1 MKKILVFGGTTE
13 GRAVAELLSENKV
26 ECDVC
31 VATEYGEM
39 VMEEMPCVHVKQ
51 GRLDAGDIAKLVGSG
66 EYCAVIDATHPF
78 AVEVSANIW
87 QGVCSDGAKIPL
99 IRFER
104 NTKLDI
110 KLDDDGSVV
119 YFDDVATCADAL
131 EKAFERTEG
140 KILLTTGSKELG
152 DFCRSDALR
161 KKLVVRVLPGLE
173 SVRLCYDAGLE
184 GKQIIAM
191 QGPFSE
197 QMNRAV
203 IKEYGISVLVTKES
217 GKTGGADE
225 KIIAAKNAGIKCFVI
240 CRPQDVM
247 GQGSAAQKPVADE
260 SLTADAVISV
270 STIDELCRAMETQ
283 LPLHICA
290 KSRLLV
296 TLAGIGMGSPETMT
310 QAVRD
315 SISKADCVFGAP
327 RMLASAGLTRADAT
341 GADVSATGAV
351 ANNAGSN
358 CATYPYYL
366 ASDILPVLK
375 EMLENPPHGKTG
387 TIRAVVLFSG
397 DPGFYSG
404 AEKLKAALSSLPN
417 TDVQVLP
424 GISSIQYL
432 AAKLGLSWQ
441 NAAIIS
447 MHGVPESEW
456 LPALESYVK
465 SGRAVFFLTSGAA
478 DIRRIGDVL
487 VSLRKSLG
495 QNSTMPEYTVYAGY
509 QLSYPDEKIL
519 SLKPEEC
526 ADAAGS
532 GLCSG
537 FLVPVQ
543 MGVK

>member
-13 GRAVAELLSENKV
+13 GRAVAEILSENNV
-26 ECDVC
+26 ETDVC

-39 VMEEMPCVHVKQ
+39 VLEEMACVRVKQ
-51 GRLDAGDIAKLVGSG
+51 GRLDAGDIAELVGSG

-78 AVEVSANIW
+78 AVEVSANIR
-87 QGVCSDGAKIPL
+87 QGVCSAGAKIPL

-104 NTKLDI
+104 NTKLGV
-110 KLDDDGSVV
+110 KLDDNGSVV
-119 YFDDVATCADAL
+119 YFDDASSCAEAL
-131 EKAFERTEG
+131 EKALERIEG

-152 DFCRSDALR
+152 AFCRSDALR

-203 IKEYGISVLVTKES
+203 INEYGISVLVTKES
-217 GKTGGADE
+217 GKTGGVDE
-225 KIIAAKNAGIKCFVI
+225 KLSAAKNAGIKCFVI
-240 CRPQDVM
+240 RRPQAGTDACSC
-247 GQGSAAQKPVADE
+247 QNSTSQKPVADE
-260 SLTADAVISV
+260 VISV
-270 STIDELCRAMETQ
+270 STIDELCRALETR
-283 LPLHICA
+283 LSLHLDA
-290 KSRLLV
+290 KTRLTV
-296 TLAGIGMGSPETMT
+296 TLAGIGMGSPDTMT
-310 QAVRD
+310 QAVRAC
-315 SISKADCVFGAP
+315 ISKADCVFGAP
-327 RMLASAGLTRADAT
+327 RMLESAGITGAGLT
-341 GADVSATGAV
+341 SA
-351 ANNAGSN
+351 N
-358 CATYPYYL
+358 CAGFTCASYPYYL
-366 ASDILPVLK
+366 ADDIIPVLRK
-375 EMLENPPHGKTG
+375 MLENPPHGKVG
-387 TIRAVVLFSG
+387 TMRAVVLFSG

-404 AEKLKAALSSLPN
+404 AEKLKTALASLPN

-424 GISSIQYL
+424 GISSVQYL

-447 MHGVPESEW
+447 MHGVSEYEW

-465 SGRAVFFLTSGAA
+465 SGRTVFFLTSGAE
-478 DIRRIGDVL
+478 DIRRIGSAL
-487 VSLRKSLG
+487 VSFRQFLREA
-495 QNSTMPEYTVYAGY
+495 STMLEYTVYAGFR
-509 QLSYPDEKIL
+509 LSYPDEKIL
-519 SLKPEEC
+519 SLTPEEC

>member
-39 VMEEMPCVHVKQ
+39 VMEEMPCVHVKP

-78 AVEVSANIW
+78 AVEVSANIR
-87 QGVCSDGAKIPL
+87 QGVCSAGAKIPL

-104 NTKLDI
+104 NTKLGV

-119 YFDDVATCADAL
+119 YFDDVATCVDAL
-131 EKAFERTEG
+131 EKALELIEG

-152 DFCRSDALR
+152 AFCRSDALR

-173 SVRLCYDAGLE
+173 SIRLCYDAGLE

-197 QMNRAV
+197 QMNRAI

-225 KIIAAKNAGIKCFVI
+225 KISAAKNACIKCFVI
-240 CRPQDVM
+240 RRPQEVV
-247 GQGSAAQKPVADE
+247 GQGGAAQKPV
-260 SLTADAVISV
+260 AVISV
-270 STIDELCRAMETQ
+270 STIDELCRAMETR
-283 LPLHICA
+283 LSLHIGA

-310 QAVRD
+310 QAVRVC
-315 SISKADCVFGAP
+315 ISKADCVFGAP
-327 RMLASAGLTRADAT
+327 RMLASAGT
-341 GADVSATGAV
+341 
-351 ANNAGSN
+351 N

-366 ASDILPVLK
+366 ASDIVPVLK
-375 EMLENPPHGKTG
+375 KMLENPPHGKTG

-404 AEKLKAALSSLPN
+404 AEKLKAALSSLQN
-417 TDVQVLP
+417 TDLQVLP

-432 AAKLGLSWQ
+432 AA
-441 NAAIIS
+441 
-447 MHGVPESEW
+447 
-456 LPALESYVK
+456 
-465 SGRAVFFLTSGAA
+465 
-478 DIRRIGDVL
+478 
-487 VSLRKSLG
+487 
-495 QNSTMPEYTVYAGY
+495 
-509 QLSYPDEKIL
+509 
-519 SLKPEEC
+519 
-526 ADAAGS
+526 
-532 GLCSG
+532 
-537 FLVPVQ
+537 
-543 MGVK
+543 